1 MTNPKKEIIWTAPEF
16 EYHQKEVSWYWLS
29 ILAAAVIILIS
40 LWLKNFLFA
49 IFVVIAEIVLIS
61 WAKRQPKN
69 IKFKISEKG
78 LFIGETKF
86 YEYKELKGFF
96 LREGL
101 GTKPVRLPGQGPEG
115 ELILKTNFKIE
126 PYIKIFV
133 FNKDIPEIK
142 SFLKNHLEEIEY
154 TESLHEAIS
163 KIIKF

>member
-1 MTNPKKEIIWTAPEF
+1 MVTHKKEIIWTAPEF
-16 EYHQKEVSWYWLS
+16 KYHQKDVSWYWLS

-69 IKFKISEKG
+69 IKFGINEKG
-78 LFIGETKF
+78 ISIGEAKF

-96 LREGL
+96 LKEGPAARPAHL
-101 GTKPVRLPGQGPEG
+101 SGQGPEG

-133 FNKDIPEIK
+133 FNGDIPEIK